1 MDPIGP
7 HRWDVDATFPRLNAM
22 DEAHMLCF
30 AVGSPR
36 ASASNSSLVEA
47 TLASHD
53 EQAALALLV
62 CPLALKPLVRVTG

>member
-1 MDPIGP
+1 
-7 HRWDVDATFPRLNAM
+7 M